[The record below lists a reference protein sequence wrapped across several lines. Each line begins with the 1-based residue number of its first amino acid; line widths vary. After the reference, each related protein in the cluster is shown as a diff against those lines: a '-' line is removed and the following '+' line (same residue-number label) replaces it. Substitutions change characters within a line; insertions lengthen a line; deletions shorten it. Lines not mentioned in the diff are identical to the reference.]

1 MLVNRLNCIAIKYT
15 YNKTMS
21 KTAPINM
28 RAEPSQHALLT
39 KAAAVL
45 NQDRSS
51 FILDVACREA
61 ENVLLDQRVF
71 CWDEAQF
78 EGFLKELSAPYQLN
92 LKLQKLL
99 SESDPWDE

>member
-1 MLVNRLNCIAIKYT
+1 
-15 YNKTMS
+15 MS

-28 RAEPSQHALLT
+28 RVEPSQHALLT

-45 NQDRSS
+45 NQDRSR

-71 CWDEAQF
+71 NWNESEFDDF
-78 EGFLKELSAPYQLN
+78 VKELSAPN
-92 LKLQKLL
+92 PKLQKLL
-99 SESDPWDE
+99 SEPDPWDE